1 MSGLA
6 YVSSCQTKGSLD
18 VKALSWALLDRSNR
32 SLVVG
37 LVVSSMGAL
46 TSTSNEIIHCLV
58 VVHRRERGCIASV

>member
-1 MSGLA
+1 MSDLA
-6 YVSSCQTKGSLD
+6 YVSSCHTKVFWD
-18 VKALSWALLDRSNR
+18 VGALSWILRGRSNR

-58 VVHRRERGCIASV
+58 VAHRRVGGWDASV